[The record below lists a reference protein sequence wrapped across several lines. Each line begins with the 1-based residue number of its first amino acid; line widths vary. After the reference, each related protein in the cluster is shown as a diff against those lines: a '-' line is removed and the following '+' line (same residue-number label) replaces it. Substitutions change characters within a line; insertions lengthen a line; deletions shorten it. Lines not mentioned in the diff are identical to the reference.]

1 MRPLWESLRSKPL
14 GQRLW
19 QGTGTCHLVQI
30 CIKIRIVVWI
40 MRFFSYLCKRN
51 MNQED
56 KDILLRLLE
65 QHKEL
70 GILEQIDYQKFYLYS
85 IITHSTA
92 IEGST
97 VTEVEAQLLFDEG
110 ITSSKRTM
118 MEQQMNL
125 DLKAAYDYGMQWIK
139 QHEDITIDWLVL
151 LASKVMARTGS
162 EYHAAGGDFSAA
174 KGELRK
180 LNVTAG
186 LGGKSYMSYL
196 KVPARLA
203 AFCEELNRRRKAIDT
218 KAVAAIYELSFWAH
232 FELVTI
238 HPWADGNGRTCRLL
252 MNLLQMEFDVLP
264 IKVLK
269 EDKAEYIQAL
279 IDTRENEDI
288 SIFIDCMTRL
298 HCQHLK
304 ADIDHYIESTS
315 EKMVDKLNLQKE
327 MVDKWSIKPSLA
339 EKMVDILGFVVDK
352 NEFTTEQI
360 VSHFG
365 FNATT
370 VKRYLRQL
378 TEFGY
383 LEPHGGNKNRTYS
396 KKE

>member
-1 MRPLWESLRSKPL
+1 MTKE
-14 GQRLW
+14 
-19 QGTGTCHLVQI
+19 
-30 CIKIRIVVWI
+30 
-40 MRFFSYLCKRN
+40 N
-51 MNQED
+51 
-56 KDILLRLLE
+56 KDLLMKLL
-65 QHKEL
+65 QQYKAL
-70 GILEQIDYQKFYLYS
+70 GISDQIDFDKFYLYS

-118 MEQQMNL
+118 LEQQMNL
-125 DLKAAYDYGMQWIK
+125 DLKVAYDYGREWIK
-139 QHEDITIDWLVL
+139 LHEPITVDWLVL

-162 EYHAAGGDFSAA
+162 EYHSIGGDFSAA

-186 LGGKSYMSYL
+186 MGGKSYMSYQ

-203 AFCEELNRRRKAIDT
+203 TFCEELNHRRKVIDAT
-218 KAVAAIYELSFWAH
+218 DIASVYELSFWAH
-232 FELVTI
+232 YELVTI

-252 MNLLQMEFDVLP
+252 MNLLQWEFDVLP
-264 IKVLK
+264 TKVLK

-279 IDTRENEDI
+279 IDTRQREDI
-288 SIFIDCMTRL
+288 GIFIDCMTKL
-298 HCQHLK
+298 HCQHLQR
-304 ADIDHYIESTS
+304 DIDQFVASMT
-315 EKMVDKLNLQKE
+315 EKMVDKLQLKIE

-339 EKMVDILGFVVDK
+339 EKLVDILEFVADK
-352 NEFTTEQI
+352 DEFTTENI

-365 FNATT
+365 FKPTT
-370 VKRYLRQL
+370 AKRYLRQL

-383 LEPHGGNKNRTYS
+383 LQAMGGNKNRTYR
-396 KKE
+396 KR

>member
-1 MRPLWESLRSKPL
+1 MK
-14 GQRLW
+14 
-19 QGTGTCHLVQI
+19 
-30 CIKIRIVVWI
+30 
-40 MRFFSYLCKRN
+40 
-51 MNQED
+51 QEN
-56 KDILLRLLE
+56 KEILLRLLQ

-70 GILEQIDYQKFYLYS
+70 GISEQIDYQKFYLYS

-118 MEQQMNL
+118 IEQQMNL
-125 DLKAAYDYGMQWIK
+125 DLKAAYDYGIQWIRR
-139 QHEDITIDWLVL
+139 HEDITIDWLVL

-180 LNVTAG
+180 LNVTTG
-186 LGGKSYMSYL
+186 LGGNSYMSYL

-203 AFCEELNRRRKAIDT
+203 VFCEELNRRRKTLDVNDVVT
-218 KAVAAIYELSFWAH
+218 VYELSFWAH

-252 MNLLQMEFDVLP
+252 MNLLQWEFGVLP
-264 IKVLK
+264 SKVLK

-279 IDTRENEDI
+279 IDTREQNDI
-288 SIFIDCMTRL
+288 NIFIDYMTRL

-315 EKMVDKLNLQKE
+315 EKMVDKQALMQK

-339 EKMVDILGFVVDK
+339 EKMVDILEYVVDK
-352 NEFTTEQI
+352 GEFTTEQI
-360 VSHFG
+360 VAHFG

-370 VKRYLRQL
+370 AKRYLRQL

-383 LEPHGGNKNRTYS
+383 LEAHGGNKNRTYS
-396 KKE
+396 YMS